1 MNVREQIF
9 QRFFPNAALTECI
22 PYGAGH
28 INDTFL
34 VTTTEGTRYILQR
47 INHHIFRDVDGLMNN
62 IVGVTEFI
70 AKKKIALG
78 KDPASAMRVIP
89 TIDEKN
95 YTLFEGNYYRL
106 YNFIDKAVSI
116 NTVATPHQFYLSGIG
131 FGQYPKYL
139 DGYPAESLTES
150 IPLFHN
156 TRSRFENLRKAVNE
170 DKVGRAKSVQKE
182 IDFFFARESY
192 ADRILKLLEEKKI
205 PLRVTHNDTKLNNV
219 LIDLESDQPVAV
231 IDLDTVM
238 PGSILYDFGDSIRSG
253 ANTGEEDERDLSK
266 VSFSLE
272 LFRSFAT
279 GFLGEVKDR
288 LTETEKEQM
297 AFGAILMTFE
307 CGMRFLTD
315 HLEGDVYFKIHR
327 ENHNLDRA
335 RTQIKMV
342 ADMEK
347 CLDDMNAIVYEVCNK

>member
-1 MNVREQIF
+1 MNVRQRIF
-9 QRFFPNAALTECI
+9 QKFFPNGTLTDCI

-34 VTTTEGTRYILQR
+34 VTANDGTQYILQR
-47 INHHIFRDVDGLMNN
+47 INHHIFRDVEGLMNN

-70 AKKKIALG
+70 AKKKLAFG
-78 KDPASAMRVIP
+78 KDPASVLRVISAA
-89 TIDEKN
+89 DGKY
-95 YTLFEGNYYRL
+95 YTPFEGNYFRL

-131 FGQYPKYL
+131 FGQFQKYL

-156 TRSRFENLRKAVNE
+156 TRSRFENLRKAVKE
-170 DKVGRAKSVQKE
+170 DKAGRAKSVQKE

-219 LIDLESDQPVAV
+219 LIDLESDKPVAV

-253 ANTGEEDERDLSK
+253 ANTGEEDERDLRK

-279 GFLGEVKDR
+279 GFLGEVKER

-297 AFGAILMTFE
+297 AFGAVLMTFE

-315 HLEGDVYFKIHR
+315 HLEGDTYFKIHR

-342 ADMEK
+342 TDMEK
-347 CLDDMNAIVYEVCNK
+347 YLDEMNAVVYEVCNQ